1 MAFIDEVPAEVT
13 AALPNVQEWQ
23 DGTDDTL
30 WDTKR
35 SQAQALYNIRNNSA
49 QLTWAV
55 LLHKLL
61 FDAISEDDAADAR
74 AGLLTLAAHAVIWAD
89 QIDARP

>member
-1 MAFIDEVPAEVT
+1 MAFISEIPAEVT
-13 AALPNVQEWQ
+13 AALPNVQEWA
-23 DGTDDTL
+23 DGTDDSL
-30 WDTKR
+30 WDIKR
-35 SQAQALYNIRNNSA
+35 TQATALYNIRENSA

-61 FDAISEDDAADAR
+61 FEAISEDDAEDAR
-74 AGLLTLAAHAVIWAD
+74 AGLLTLAAHTAIWAD

>member
-1 MAFIDEVPAEVT
+1 MAFINEIPAAVT
-13 AALPNVQEWQ
+13 AALPDVQEWQ

-30 WDTKR
+30 WNTKK
-35 SQAQALYNIRNNSA
+35 SQADALYNIRFNSA
-49 QLTWAV
+49 QGTWAV
-55 LLHKLL
+55 LLHKKL

-74 AGLLTLAAHAVIWAD
+74 AGLLALAAHAVIWAD